1 LASVCRAVVATFL
14 QISIQDQPP
23 PRRRS
28 RRNGNA
34 RRSSWPVSYSSAK
47 IPQDRRSHRQF
58 RAWLGSY
65 TVRRSRR
72 DARPNIGG
80 NSQIRRCLGFLV
92 RRSADARAGAVGS
105 TKAIMRN
112 VPCNKGRLTGQKRP
126 LKPKDVWAI
135 RVRLQLERATS
146 LCSISPSIASSEGA
160 TSLRLQVDDVCA
172 GDRVR
177 DRAAVIQK
185 KTGPVRN
192 YRADA
197 GLDPRLACQGRAR
210 KGRYLFPRRFRA
222 QLHLSTRQYARIVHA
237 WVESAG
243 IERSAYGA
251 HSMRRTKAAQIYKK
265 TATCEPSNCSSG
277 TRSSKARSAISAS
290 RSMTRF
296 AFPRFPSRSSCDL
309 ILCVMA
315 VCDQTSFDR
324 CLSPGARPAGGRGR

>member
-1 LASVCRAVVATFL
+1 MIGELGEAIAAVDVFA
-14 QISIQDQPP
+14 
-23 PRRRS
+23 
-28 RRNGNA
+28 
-34 RRSSWPVSYSSAK
+34 
-47 IPQDRRSHRQF
+47 
-58 RAWLGSY
+58 
-65 TVRRSRR
+65 
-72 DARPNIGG
+72 
-80 NSQIRRCLGFLV
+80 
-92 RRSADARAGAVGS
+92 
-105 TKAIMRN
+105 
-112 VPCNKGRLTGQKRP
+112 
-126 LKPKDVWAI
+126 DVWAI

-185 KTGPVRN
+185 KTGPAR
-192 YRADA
+192 RCPSRRGPRSKT
-197 GLDPRLACQGRAR
+197 GLPRSGEEGAVPL
-210 KGRYLFPRRFRA
+210 PRRFRA
-222 QLHLSTRQYARIVHA
+222 QLHLSTRQYARTVHA

-243 IERSAYGA
+243 LERSAYGT

-265 TATCEPSNCSSG
+265 MATCEPSNCSSG

-296 AFPRFPSRSSCDL
+296 AFPRFPSSRAVTL
-309 ILCVMA
+309 YYAVMA